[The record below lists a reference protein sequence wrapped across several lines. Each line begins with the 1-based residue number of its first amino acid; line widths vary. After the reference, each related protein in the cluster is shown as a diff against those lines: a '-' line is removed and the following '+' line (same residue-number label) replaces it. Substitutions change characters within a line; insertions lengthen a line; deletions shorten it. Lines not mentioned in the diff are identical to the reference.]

1 MALCTN
7 ITQIYLMVSVIISSA
22 DAAQLRQVTD
32 NINSTIGVLFQLIA
46 IDNSAG
52 EKGICEVYNT
62 GAQTAQYDILCFLHE
77 DIIIKTN
84 NWGQV
89 LVDIFKNNPE
99 IGLLGIAGSSYKSL
113 SPSPWSSHA
122 IDTKYTNFE
131 QYYKHED
138 KASQVLYRNPKDV
151 KLAQVACIDGVFMCT
166 TKQVFAEYQ
175 FDEQLLKGF
184 HIYDVDYSLT
194 VGQKYKVAVTYDIFL
209 SHLSEG
215 SYGKD
220 WMQDNIEVH
229 KKWNMYLPV
238 NIEELTL
245 KQQQIVEKVS
255 FKSFINELIGFNMP
269 LIIAYEMLNKNN
281 RFVKLYFKTFIKLNF
296 YLIKVRSKASDW
308 WLKFYF
314 L

>member
-32 NINSTIGVLFQLIA
+32 NINSTIGVPFQLIA

-62 GAQTAQYDILCFLHE
+62 GAKTAQYDVLCFLHE
-77 DIIIKTN
+77 DVIIKTN
-84 NWGQV
+84 NWGQA
-89 LVDIFKNNPE
+89 LVDIFKNNAE
-99 IGLLGIAGSSYKSL
+99 IGLLGVAGSSYKSL
-113 SPSPWSSHA
+113 SPSPWGGHA

-131 QYYKHED
+131 QCYKHED
-138 KASQVLYRNPKDV
+138 KAPHVLYRNPNNV

-184 HIYDVDYSLT
+184 HVYDVDYSLT
-194 VGQKYKVAVTYDIFL
+194 VGQRHKVMVTYDIFL

-215 SYGKD
+215 SYNKD
-220 WMQDNIEVH
+220 WMLDNIAVH
-229 KKWNMYLPV
+229 KKWNNYLPV
-238 NIEELTL
+238 NIEGLTL
-245 KQQQIVEKVS
+245 KQQQVIEKIS
-255 FKSFINELIGFNMP
+255 FKSFINQLIEFKMQLG
-269 LIIAYEMLNKNN
+269 IAYEMLNKNN
-281 RFVKLYFKTFIKLNF
+281 RFIKLYLKTFFKLNF
-296 YLIKVRSKASDW
+296 YLMKMRQKVK
-308 WLKFYF
+308 
-314 L
+314 